1 MKDHYDGLSEN
12 DMQNLDFLL
21 NASPEV
27 LADWAAT
34 VSEDD
39 LDYATELLQMLQ
51 LRIIDIVAVQDP
63 NLTQAKKMLSKYSL
77 T

>member
-27 LADWAAT
+27 LAEWAAT

-63 NLTQAKKMLSKYSL
+63 NLTQAKEMLSKYTL

>member
-1 MKDHYDGLSEN
+1 MKDYDGLTEE
-12 DMQNLDFLL
+12 DKKNLDFLL

-39 LDYATELLQMLQ
+39 IDYAAELLQMLQ

-63 NLTQAKKMLSKYSL
+63 KLTQANEMLSKYTL

>member
-51 LRIIDIVAVQDP
+51 LRIIDICAEKDLSESQEI
-63 NLTQAKKMLSKYSL
+63 LSKYSL

>member
-1 MKDHYDGLSEN
+1 MKDYDGLTEE
-12 DMQNLDFLL
+12 DKKNLEFLL
-21 NASPEV
+21 NASPET
-27 LADWAAT
+27 LADWAAK

-63 NLTQAKKMLSKYSL
+63 KLTQANEMLSKYSL

>member
-63 NLTQAKKMLSKYSL
+63 NLTQAKEMLSKYSL

>member
-1 MKDHYDGLSEN
+1 MKDYDGLTEE
-12 DMQNLDFLL
+12 DKRNLDFLL

-39 LDYATELLQMLQ
+39 IDYAAELLQMLQ

-63 NLTQAKKMLSKYSL
+63 KLTQANEMLSKYTL

>member
-63 NLTQAKKMLSKYSL
+63 NLTQAKEMLSKYTL

>member
-1 MKDHYDGLSEN
+1 MKDYDGLTEE
-12 DMQNLDFLL
+12 DKKNLEFLL

-27 LADWAAT
+27 LQDWAST

-39 LDYATELLQMLQ
+39 LDYAGELLQMLQ
-51 LRIIDIVAVQDP
+51 LRIIDIVSEQTTVE
-63 NLTQAKKMLSKYSL
+63 AKKALSKYTL